1 MTYFIFCFLHK
12 WNFHYKF
19 PTIIKNIKKE
29 KESTKMNYI
38 SEKETRFIVPK
49 EDLEKLKRKRPS
61 KEYLRKKEAL
71 EKALE
76 KARCKDSELGEFV
89 YNIKFLD

>member
-1 MTYFIFCFLHK
+1 
-12 WNFHYKF
+12 
-19 PTIIKNIKKE
+19 
-29 KESTKMNYI
+29 MNYI
-38 SEKETRFIVPK
+38 SEKETRFIIPK

-76 KARCKDSELGEFV
+76 KARCKDSKLDEFMYNVEL
-89 YNIKFLD
+89 LD

>member
-1 MTYFIFCFLHK
+1 MK
-12 WNFHYKF
+12 
-19 PTIIKNIKKE
+19 
-29 KESTKMNYI
+29 YI
-38 SEKETRFIVPK
+38 SEKETRFIVSK

-76 KARCKDSELGEFV
+76 KARCKDSKLGEFV
-89 YNIKFLD
+89 YNVKFLD